1 MLPVGQG
8 LHDDAPN
15 TSEYVFSSHS
25 SGTLMLLFEVKV
37 PGEQGMHE
45 ELPGTKEYDPIDT
58 RDGRIKGQVVS
69 KRYI

>member
-1 MLPVGQG
+1 MGQ
-8 LHDDAPN
+8 
-15 TSEYVFSSHS
+15 F

-45 ELPGTKEYDPIDT
+45 ELTGTKEYDPIDT

-69 KRYI
+69 KRYT